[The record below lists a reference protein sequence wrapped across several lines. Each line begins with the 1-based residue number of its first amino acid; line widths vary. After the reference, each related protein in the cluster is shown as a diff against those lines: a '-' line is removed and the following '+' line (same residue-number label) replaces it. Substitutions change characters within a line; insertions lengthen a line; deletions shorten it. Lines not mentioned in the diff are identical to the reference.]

1 MALLRY
7 AFLAASVLAIW
18 PSLASSADGS
28 AHRIAT
34 ASLGNTAGVASV
46 QPRVLPAVEQ
56 QPDVDRSLKAMVGQ
70 MILLAFPGTSP
81 TQEGPARV
89 VTMIKEGRIGGV
101 VLFSDNIEN
110 PAQVTTLIASL
121 AADSHRPKPFICVDQ
136 EGGAIKRLTSAKGF
150 FRLPS
155 AARVALTTEDSAY
168 SLYLSMARE
177 LSDLGFNVNFGP
189 VVDLNINPD
198 SPAIGRLGR
207 TYDQAPAKVTAY
219 ASQFIKAHE
228 KAGVLTVLKHFP
240 GHGSALADSHDGI
253 VNISK
258 TWRFTELDPY
268 KDLIAGNF
276 VQVVMVGHLIHPL
289 FSDNGDRPA
298 SLSRLAITD
307 TLRGALGFRGLV
319 VTDDLNMR
327 AIREHYAIEEAA
339 AMAVAA
345 GSDLILVADQSD
357 PAIAGKITEA
367 ILGAITDGRISVSQI
382 EEAYARITKAKS
394 ELVPLSSN
402 RPPLYAGVGR

>member
-1 MALLRY
+1 
-7 AFLAASVLAIW
+7 
-18 PSLASSADGS
+18 
-28 AHRIAT
+28 
-34 ASLGNTAGVASV
+34 
-46 QPRVLPAVEQ
+46 
-56 QPDVDRSLKAMVGQ
+56 
-70 MILLAFPGTSP
+70 
-81 TQEGPARV
+81 
-89 VTMIKEGRIGGV
+89 
-101 VLFSDNIEN
+101 
-110 PAQVTTLIASL
+110 
-121 AADSHRPKPFICVDQ
+121 
-136 EGGAIKRLTSAKGF
+136 
-150 FRLPS
+150 
-155 AARVALTTEDSAY
+155 
-168 SLYLSMARE
+168 MARE

-207 TYDQAPAKVTAY
+207 TYDQGPAKVTAY
-219 ASQFIKAHE
+219 ARQFIKAHE
-228 KAGVLTVLKHFP
+228 QAGVLTVLKHFP

-258 TWRFTELDPY
+258 TWRLTELDPY

-276 VQVVMVGHLIHPL
+276 VQMVMVGHLIHPL

-327 AIREHYAIEEAA
+327 AIRDHYAIEEAA

-345 GSDLILVADQSD
+345 GSDLVLVANQSD
-357 PAIAGKITEA
+357 PAIADKITEA
-367 ILGAITDGRISVSQI
+367 ILGAITEGRISVSQI

-394 ELVPLSSN
+394 ELLLLSSIGPLVKPRVST
-402 RPPLYAGVGR
+402 RPTTAGCIHLEGCPPTNINPRRWRRSNADKMAGLDVISIHRLLKNAVNERFASGGWQWLAAGDRATLIIEYDRLEIDVSQEARDRVARPGIVAMHDEDLAEGGNLCSRFAATGFLIFAALAFQSR